1 MEQAHDSGVISI
13 DQQSPREGAKLLRKL
28 RWVGLE
34 EEARHLELA
43 LSTLP
48 PEQRGGVLVESSST
62 D

>member
-13 DQQSPREGAKLLRKL
+13 DQQSPREWAKLLRKL

-48 PEQRGGVLVESSST
+48 PEQRGDVLVESSST

>member
-1 MEQAHDSGVISI
+1 MEQVRESDVISI
-13 DQQSPREGAKLLRKL
+13 DQQSPREWAKLLRKL

-34 EEARHLELA
+34 DEARRLELA

-48 PEQRGGVLVESSST
+48 PEQRGDLLVESSST

>member
-1 MEQAHDSGVISI
+1 MEQARDSGVISI
-13 DQQSPREGAKLLRKL
+13 DQHSPREWAKLLRKL

-34 EEARHLELA
+34 EEARRLELA

-48 PEQRGGVLVESSST
+48 PEQRGDVLVESSST

>member
-13 DQQSPREGAKLLRKL
+13 DQQSPREWAKLLRKL
-28 RWVGLE
+28 RWVGLD

-48 PEQRGGVLVESSST
+48 AEQRGGVLVESSST

>member
-1 MEQAHDSGVISI
+1 MEQARESDVISI
-13 DQQSPREGAKLLRKL
+13 DQQSPREWAKLLRKL

-34 EEARHLELA
+34 DEARRLELA

-48 PEQRGGVLVESSST
+48 PEQRGDLLVESSST